1 MANETMTPS
10 VPAAQPLDESL
21 ITYTNIIYG
30 LHAFSVVMGVLTS
43 TSIVGNFIFGI
54 PSIVAVIMNYA
65 RRSQVRGTFLDSHF
79 SWQIRT
85 FWFALFWA
93 IVIGGI
99 SFVLAF
105 VLIGFVT
112 WIVGALLLGIWVIY
126 RVARGWFALRDRRP
140 MYV

>member
-1 MANETMTPS
+1 MANETFTAG
-10 VPAAQPLDESL
+10 VPASQPLDESL
-21 ITYTNIIYG
+21 ISYTNIIYG
-30 LHAFSVVMGVLTS
+30 LHALAVVVGVLTS
-43 TSIVGNFIFGI
+43 TTIIGNFLCGI
-54 PSIVAVIMNYA
+54 PSLIAVIMNYA
-65 RRSQVRGTFLDSHF
+65 RRSAVRGTFLESHF
-79 SWQIRT
+79 RWQIRT

-93 IVIGGI
+93 IVIGAI

-112 WIVGALLLGIWVIY
+112 WIVGAMLLGIWVVY